1 MRAGHKKFTTGR
13 ARPLTHSLTRSHPP
27 LSAGGF
33 YTRACS
39 SVSLF
44 MRAAAEALQ
53 QVNIKFST
61 GDEEIKIMECIGHRR
76 VQPERE

>member
-1 MRAGHKKFTTGR
+1 
-13 ARPLTHSLTRSHPP
+13 
-27 LSAGGF
+27 
-33 YTRACS
+33 
-39 SVSLF
+39 
-44 MRAAAEALQ
+44 MRAAAKALQ